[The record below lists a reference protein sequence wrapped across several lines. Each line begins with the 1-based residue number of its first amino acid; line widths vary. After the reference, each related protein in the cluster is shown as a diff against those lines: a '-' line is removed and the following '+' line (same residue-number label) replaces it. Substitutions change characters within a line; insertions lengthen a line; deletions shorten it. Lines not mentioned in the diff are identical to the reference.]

1 MSPTFST
8 GKLRRMFHHIST
20 GAQALVEHLKEKKA
34 QGQAVELKHVVS
46 CFTMDVIAST
56 GFSVQ
61 INSFKVS
68 SDQRIFQDPSENL
81 VVRSLNSKTYRLS
94 NLLDKS
100 AKLCMN
106 DIYGIYFKSVRGA
119 HENTAYFIFYE
130 FLKNHFDHNEK
141 FLGWVYIKS
150 SPDGSELPCF

>member
-81 VVRSLNSKTYRLS
+81 GIMCRATKQNAGESKQQTVITRDAYLDS
-94 NLLDKS
+94 NLMDLLI
-100 AKLCMN
+100 AL
-106 DIYGIYFKSVRGA
+106 
-119 HENTAYFIFYE
+119 
-130 FLKNHFDHNEK
+130 
-141 FLGWVYIKS
+141 
-150 SPDGSELPCF
+150 

>member
-1 MSPTFST
+1 MPVARSSVAL
-8 GKLRRMFHHIST
+8 GVLR
-20 GAQALVEHLKEKKA
+20 
-34 QGQAVELKHVVS
+34 VV
-46 CFTMDVIAST
+46 
-56 GFSVQ
+56 GFFYVFIMNIIVSQ
-61 INSFKVS
+61 IFFCC
-68 SDQRIFQDPSENL
+68 IFL
-81 VVRSLNSKTYRLS
+81 VRSLNSKIYRLS

-106 DIYGIYFKSVRGA
+106 DLIGIYFKSVRGA

-130 FLKNHFDHNEK
+130 FLKNLFDHNEK